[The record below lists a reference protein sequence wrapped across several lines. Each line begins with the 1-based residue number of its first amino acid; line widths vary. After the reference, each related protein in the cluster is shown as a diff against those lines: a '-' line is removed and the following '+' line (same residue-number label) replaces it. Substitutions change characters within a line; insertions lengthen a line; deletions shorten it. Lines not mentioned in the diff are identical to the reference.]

1 MYNVKIEKK
10 KKKKGRAEKGGGVI
24 IQETFSH
31 EFACMTLGKTIPA
44 LCPFIM
50 SHLVGWSFA

>member
-1 MYNVKIEKK
+1 MYNVKIE
-10 KKKKGRAEKGGGVI
+10 KKKGRAEKGGGVI